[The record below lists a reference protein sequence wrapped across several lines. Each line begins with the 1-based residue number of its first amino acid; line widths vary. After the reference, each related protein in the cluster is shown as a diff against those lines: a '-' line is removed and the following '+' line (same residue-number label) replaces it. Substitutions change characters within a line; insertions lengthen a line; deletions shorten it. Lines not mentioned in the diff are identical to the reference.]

1 MAGLSIGN
9 GLSTGNG
16 LSAGSGFSRGG
27 GLYFSGFSVAPTLNL
42 NFTTMTALP
51 STITFSRN
59 SNATYYDSTGKLT
72 YAPNNQLTYSN
83 DFSNAVWTKSGLTQ
97 SAGLVTVSAGTAWH
111 RLSASGVATSAVTTT
126 SVKLKAGTHRYVQIL
141 DDHAAPSNDYENFDL
156 VAGTKSSSG
165 VTSSISDAGDGYW
178 LCSITGNG
186 DLGNNGIYISPVTGL
201 NAARAESWTA
211 TGTETFYVKEAQ
223 LELVTYQTTPG
234 TYNATTSAAYYGAR
248 LDYNPATLA
257 ARGLLIEEA
266 RTNSALYSQDF
277 SNGTWV
283 AFSGAAKVGAAT
295 GIVDPAG
302 TQNAYELSFGAT
314 GGTIGAASAVYQAC
328 TFTASSFYSFSVYLR
343 AKTGTTTIRLSAF
356 ASTNTG
362 TADITLTTAWTRV
375 LLENFSS
382 GAATSGNIAIRNNV
396 AGNSANVYAWGA
408 QVELGSFATSYIPTA
423 GGTVSRSAD
432 TASMTGTNFSSWYN
446 QSEGSFVVNTTP
458 LVATGSLYSNGVFGL
473 LPTTGTGGGSFF
485 LGQSATQNWLWWRAN
500 GSMAVTFGTVV
511 ANTPAKLA
519 IAYKLADYAAVAN
532 NGTVGTSSDATAL
545 VNATSLSLGGQYAI
559 QPYGGYIASFVYYPQ
574 RLPNATLQS
583 LTS

>member
-141 DDHAAPSNDYENFDL
+141 DDHAAPSNEYENFDL

-328 TFTASSFYSFSVYLR
+328 TRAHNASNAEPTR
-343 AKTGTTTIRLSAF
+343 PCSA
-356 ASTNTG
+356 
-362 TADITLTTAWTRV
+362 
-375 LLENFSS
+375 
-382 GAATSGNIAIRNNV
+382 
-396 AGNSANVYAWGA
+396 
-408 QVELGSFATSYIPTA
+408 
-423 GGTVSRSAD
+423 
-432 TASMTGTNFSSWYN
+432 
-446 QSEGSFVVNTTP
+446 
-458 LVATGSLYSNGVFGL
+458 
-473 LPTTGTGGGSFF
+473 
-485 LGQSATQNWLWWRAN
+485 
-500 GSMAVTFGTVV
+500 
-511 ANTPAKLA
+511 
-519 IAYKLADYAAVAN
+519 
-532 NGTVGTSSDATAL
+532 SDC
-545 VNATSLSLGGQYAI
+545 S
-559 QPYGGYIASFVYYPQ
+559 
-574 RLPNATLQS
+574 QS
-583 LTS
+583 LWASW